1 MCVRLGL
8 GTHLPI
14 RRAETN
20 FEDKTR
26 YIFEWKKKSNL
37 AAAAASDADAAA
49 AADAVVSGSV
59 GRYKWVCH

>member
-1 MCVRLGL
+1 MCTAWLGYP
-8 GTHLPI
+8 PI

-26 YIFEWKKKSNL
+26 YTFEWKKKSNL

-59 GRYKWVCH
+59 GRYKWVCD